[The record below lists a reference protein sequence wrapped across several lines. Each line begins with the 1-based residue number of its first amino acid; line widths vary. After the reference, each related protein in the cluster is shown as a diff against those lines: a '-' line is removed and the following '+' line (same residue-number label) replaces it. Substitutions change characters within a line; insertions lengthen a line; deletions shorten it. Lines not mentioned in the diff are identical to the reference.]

1 MTNKKNHATFS
12 PSDSDKWMNCPGSYN
27 NVAIHTITF
36 FKFDDEGNELE
47 NEDGTTKEFKLKSVR
62 FKPLEYLCEDLD
74 ADYLEPIE
82 EQS

>member
-1 MTNKKNHATFS
+1 M
-12 PSDSDKWMNCPGSYN
+12 DKYN

-82 EQS
+82 GQS

>member
-1 MTNKKNHATFS
+1 M
-12 PSDSDKWMNCPGSYN
+12 DEYN

-62 FKPLEYLCEDLD
+62 FKPLEYLCEDIN

-82 EQS
+82 DQS

>member
-1 MTNKKNHATFS
+1 MIKKKNHATLS
-12 PSDSDKWMNCPGSYN
+12 PSDSNRWRNCPGSYN
-27 NVAIHTITF
+27 NVAISRITF

-47 NEDGTTKEFKLKSVR
+47 NEDGTIKEFKLKPVR

-82 EQS
+82 GQS

>member
-12 PSDSDKWMNCPGSYN
+12 PSDPNRWMNCPGSYN

-62 FKPLEYLCEDLD
+62 FKPLEYLCEDIN

-82 EQS
+82 DQS

>member
-1 MTNKKNHATFS
+1 M
-12 PSDSDKWMNCPGSYN
+12 DEYN

-82 EQS
+82 GQS